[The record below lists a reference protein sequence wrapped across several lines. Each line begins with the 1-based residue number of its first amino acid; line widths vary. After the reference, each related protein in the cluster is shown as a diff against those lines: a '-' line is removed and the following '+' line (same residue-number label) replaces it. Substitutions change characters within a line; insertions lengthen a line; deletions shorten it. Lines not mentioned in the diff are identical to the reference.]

1 MPLLKTIGVMGAM
14 PEEIAP
20 LLAKFSHHTSENMGN
35 NTYYRLKLQDL
46 HIILAYSKIGKVH
59 AATTAATLILHHKV
73 QALIFSGVAG
83 GLAPDLAISDLLLA
97 TKLCQADIDLT
108 PFNHPLGFIPE
119 SSVFVESDLELNA
132 LAKSVAQNLNLPLK
146 EGIIATCDQ
155 FVSDPARKQSFVQ
168 NFGASV
174 VEMEGA
180 SLGFVCRD
188 FNVPF
193 CVLRS
198 VSDTADGGAP
208 KDFDAFLHQS
218 AQVSADF
225 VYVMLEKLATSKSL

>member
-1 MPLLKTIGVMGAM
+1 M
-14 PEEIAP
+14 
-20 LLAKFSHHTSENMGN
+20 
-35 NTYYRLKLQDL
+35 
-46 HIILAYSKIGKVH
+46 
-59 AATTAATLILHHKV
+59 ILHHKV

-83 GLAPDLAISDLLLA
+83 GLAPNLAINDLLLA

-108 PFNHPLGFIPE
+108 SFNHPLGFIPE
-119 SSVFVESDLELNA
+119 SSVFVESDPQLNA

-155 FVSDPARKQSFVQ
+155 FVSDLKRKQTFVQ
-168 NFGASV
+168 HFGASV

-188 FNVPF
+188 FNIPF

-198 VSDTADGGAP
+198 VSDTADGTAP
-208 KDFDAFLHQS
+208 ADFDAFLHQS
-218 AQVSADF
+218 AQISADF
-225 VYVMLEKLATSKSL
+225 VYAMLWALAQN

>member
-1 MPLLKTIGVMGAM
+1 MPTFQTIGVMGAM
-14 PEEIAP
+14 AEEIAP
-20 LLAKFSHHTSENMGN
+20 ILKKFPTHTSENIGN
-35 NTYYRLKLQDL
+35 NTYYHLQL
-46 HIILAYSKIGKVH
+46 EGLNIVLAYSKIGKVH
-59 AATTAATLILHHKV
+59 AATTASTLILHHKV

-83 GLAPDLAISDLLLA
+83 GLAPNLAINDLLLA

-108 PFNHPLGFIPE
+108 SFNHPLGFIPE
-119 SSVFVESDLELNA
+119 SSVFVESDPQLNA

-155 FVSDPARKQSFVQ
+155 FVSDLKRKQTFVQ
-168 NFGASV
+168 HFGASV

-188 FNVPF
+188 FNIPF

-198 VSDTADGGAP
+198 VSDTADGTAP
-208 KDFDAFLHQS
+208 ADFDAFLHQS
-218 AQVSADF
+218 AQISADF
-225 VYVMLEKLATSKSL
+225 VYAMLWALAQN